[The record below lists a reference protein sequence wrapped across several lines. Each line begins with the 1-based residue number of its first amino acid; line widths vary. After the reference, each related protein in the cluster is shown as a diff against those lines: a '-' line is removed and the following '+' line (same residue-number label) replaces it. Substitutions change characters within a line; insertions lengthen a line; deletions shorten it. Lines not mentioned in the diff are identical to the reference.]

1 MGEFFHLKVVFLE
14 NSAKFLASFSI
25 VMKKLTTFLL
35 TFVFAAL
42 AHAAPPIK
50 IEVTANDQ
58 MRFSTKKIEGK
69 VGVPMEITIKHI
81 GKIPKASMSH
91 NMVILK
97 PGAMPPMIS
106 MKCAQAKDNN
116 YIATDAESK
125 AAIIAYSP
133 QLGPGESHVIKFTP
147 KEAGNY
153 KYFCSFPG
161 HFSEM
166 QGVIVVK

>member
-1 MGEFFHLKVVFLE
+1 
-14 NSAKFLASFSI
+14 
-25 VMKKLTTFLL
+25 MKKLTTILFTLA
-35 TFVFAAL
+35 FAVV

-50 IEVTANDQ
+50 VEVTANDQ
-58 MRFSTKKIEGK
+58 MRYSTKKIEGK

-97 PGAMPPMIS
+97 PGSVPAMVS
-106 MKCAQAKDNN
+106 MKCTQAKDNN

-125 AAIIAYSP
+125 AAIVAYSP

-147 KEAGNY
+147 KEAGDY
-153 KYFCSFPG
+153 PYLCSFPG

>member
-1 MGEFFHLKVVFLE
+1 
-14 NSAKFLASFSI
+14 
-25 VMKKLTTFLL
+25 MKKLTTFLL

-125 AAIIAYSP
+125 AAIVAYSP